1 MAEHT
6 ASTDMGLG
14 LMLALSAVAIVGAV
28 VLYGGPT
35 QLDRAW
41 GFLVAIVAASL
52 AISAIHLF
60 DG

>member
-1 MAEHT
+1 
-6 ASTDMGLG
+6 MGLG
-14 LMLALSAVAIVGAV
+14 LMLALSAVAIIGAV

-52 AISAIHLF
+52 AVSAIHLF

>member
-1 MAEHT
+1 MVERT

-14 LMLALSAVAIVGAV
+14 LMLALSAVAIVGAA
-28 VLYGGPT
+28 VLFGGPT

-52 AISAIHLF
+52 AVSAIHLYE
-60 DG
+60 G